1 MSANWNEITTFNHDN
16 IYESTVRRLYDRNPN
31 QKQYGQGVYR

>member
-1 MSANWNEITTFNHDN
+1 MSANWNEITTFIYNN
-16 IYESTVRRLYDRNPN
+16 IHENTVRRLYDRNSN